1 MNAPLIAALP
11 GNEGLAEPLA
21 RAAGGEL
28 ALMDVRQFPDGE
40 TYLRYQSS
48 SFAGRPLAILCTL
61 DHPNDKALPLLFA
74 ASTARDLGATSV
86 GIVCPYLGY
95 MRQDRR
101 FKPGEA
107 ITSAHFA
114 RLLSDTFDWL
124 ITVDPH
130 LHRRSSLSEIYTIPA
145 VALQAAP
152 LIASWIRE
160 QVERPLLIGPDA
172 ESEQWVAN
180 VAHDAGAPYVILSKV
195 RQGDRTVEVSIP
207 DIERWRAHTPVL
219 VDDIVST
226 ARTMIET
233 LRHLARVRSKP
244 AVCIAVHGIFGGRAY
259 EELREAGASRVVT
272 ANTVP
277 HETNALDVTDLLA
290 GAIREAILAVAQPEP
305 VRGRK

>member
-1 MNAPLIAALP
+1 MSTPLIVVLP

-28 ALMDVRQFPDGE
+28 ALMDIRQFPDGE
-40 TYLRYQSS
+40 TYLRYGLS
-48 SFAGRPLAILCTL
+48 SFAGRPVAILCTL
-61 DHPNDKALPLLFA
+61 DHPNEKALPLLFA
-74 ASTARDLGATSV
+74 AATARDLGANSV

-95 MRQDRR
+95 MRQDQR

-107 ITSAHFA
+107 ITSVHFA

-145 VALQAAP
+145 VVLQSAP
-152 LIASWIRE
+152 LIARWIRE
-160 QVERPLLIGPDA
+160 HVERPLLIGPDA

-195 RQGDRTVEVSIP
+195 RHGDRTVAVSIP
-207 DIERWRAHTPVL
+207 DIDRWQAHTPVL

-244 AVCIAVHGIFGGRAY
+244 AVCIAVHGIFAGRAY
-259 EELREAGASRVVT
+259 EELREAGAARVVT

-277 HETNALDVTDLLA
+277 HETNALDVTGLLA
-290 GAIREAILAVAQPEP
+290 GAIRDSILSVVQPET
-305 VRGRK
+305 VLERK